1 MIHTREKI
9 ERVVN
14 DLWSIYSTPLH
25 VDSED
30 VAVELFNVI
39 FRAYGV
45 MDMLGEDWNE
55 DQVQPEFY
63 DGYIMENFESAYLR
77 PYSISAYWNAQIPEV
92 RWKNLMYNFLNYR
105 LS

>member
-1 MIHTREKI
+1 MNNKI

-14 DLWSIYSTPLH
+14 DLWSIYSAPFDA
-25 VDSED
+25 DSED

-39 FRAYGV
+39 FRAHGV
-45 MDMLGEDWNE
+45 MDRLGEDWNE
-55 DQVQPEFY
+55 EQVQPEFY
-63 DGYIMENFESAYLR
+63 DGHIMENFEGAYLR